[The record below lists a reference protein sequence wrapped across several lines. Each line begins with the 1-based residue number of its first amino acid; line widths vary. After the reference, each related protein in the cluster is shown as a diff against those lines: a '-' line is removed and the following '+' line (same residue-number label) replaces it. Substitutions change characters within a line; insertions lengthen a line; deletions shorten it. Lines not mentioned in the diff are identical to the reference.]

1 MATSHKK
8 IIPVAVFDIS
18 SSSIGG
24 AHVLVPSHFEKN
36 DKVSVLASLRNIS
49 EPKEDL
55 NIEKFVNDSILNL
68 ENTISTIKKADNHHP
83 KHIQVLLASPWFVSQ
98 TRTISYNK
106 TTDFLCTEKLIDSL
120 IDKEIEYVMNH
131 DMERF
136 GSMGGE
142 GLIIEKQISQI
153 KLNGYAT
160 AKPFGKK
167 TQSVELFLV
176 VTVSPKVIIDRI
188 KEVFL
193 KNYGTTVVKFT
204 TSPYATYIVSRD
216 ILKLPSELLLVD
228 VGEEVTDIACIK
240 NDLFL
245 YQHSFPVGTHQ
256 LYRSLVGNGATTL
269 TEARAV
275 IESFRLA
282 KLSAIMTSN
291 VQKSLDSFGSMWGR
305 SFQEL
310 IEGGQNTLKLPEN
323 TYITSDYR
331 FGDFFSKLLKE
342 DLFFQHTTGSI
353 TPNVLPISYEMLSLH
368 SSSLDKDHLDETLII
383 GSLFVSLLLR

>member
-269 TEARAV
+269 TEASAV